1 MIDLAEE
8 IKPEEKVEE
17 IKTEEKVEEKLE
29 ESVEENVDEIK
40 KDGRA
45 ASIIGT
51 SNLLKVVPRL
61 KGAAGKRKKR
71 KKDLLDLLDDD
82 RYIFLRCYLGS
93 VGAANI
99 HLRMVSFFSLPCSSP
114 CAAYLTPTIVHRVR
128 MMRSHFH

>member
-1 MIDLAEE
+1 MKKMIDLAEE

-17 IKTEEKVEEKLE
+17 IKTEEKAEEKLE

-51 SNLLKVVPRL
+51 SNLLKVVPRF

-82 RYIFLRCYLGS
+82 RYIFL
-93 VGAANI
+93 
-99 HLRMVSFFSLPCSSP
+99 SL
-114 CAAYLTPTIVHRVR
+114 LFR
-128 MMRSHFH
+128 

>member
-1 MIDLAEE
+1 MKKMIDLAEE

-17 IKTEEKVEEKLE
+17 IKTEEKAEEKLE

-61 KGAAGKRKKR
+61 KGAVGKRKKR

-82 RYIFLRCYLGS
+82 RYIFL
-93 VGAANI
+93 
-99 HLRMVSFFSLPCSSP
+99 SL
-114 CAAYLTPTIVHRVR
+114 LFR
-128 MMRSHFH
+128 